1 MSSMKIVSP
10 SGQWLFE
17 IRNDGNVGLN
27 TINPSAKLHVFSNK
41 MKHHKRMASI
51 EKIISNNVYSY

>member
-27 TINPSAKLHVFSNK
+27 TVNPSAKLYIFSNK
-41 MKHHKRMASI
+41 MKHHKRMVSI
-51 EKIISNNVYSY
+51 EKIISNVYY

>member
-1 MSSMKIVSP
+1 MKIVSP
-10 SGQWLFE
+10 SGQCLFE
-17 IRNDGNVGLN
+17 IRSDGNVGLN

-51 EKIISNNVYSY
+51 EKIISNVY